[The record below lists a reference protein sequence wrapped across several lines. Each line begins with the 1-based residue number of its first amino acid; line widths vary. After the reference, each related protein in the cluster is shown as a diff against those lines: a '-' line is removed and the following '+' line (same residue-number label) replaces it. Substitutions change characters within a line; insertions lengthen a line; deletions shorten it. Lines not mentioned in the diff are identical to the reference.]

1 LQSIKI
7 IMPASNRLL
16 ILFFFLLIFPACVN
30 NKWKSHNGE
39 PKAKNFTIFKTKRG
53 ERIYLKA
60 YDSALS
66 LWTEPKEE
74 VIVKTSFGKA
84 HVIISGPTDAPPL
97 VLLHGMN
104 ASSTMWYP
112 NISSFSKKYR
122 VYAIDF
128 ILEVGKS
135 VSSGEI
141 KDKDEV
147 VKWYNEIFDHFKFK
161 KISIVGASR
170 GGWLTVN
177 LALYS
182 KARIEKIV
190 LLSPAMTFTSIKPKK
205 KVLSNLIYN
214 VHPRRKRLRKVLQ
227 TLSANVDNIKQLFIN
242 QYYIGTRT
250 SKRNKGMMQMRT
262 FSDDELKSLHIPVLL
277 LIGDHDIINN
287 EKSIEKAKSLVPHLK
302 AYVIKN
308 AGHFLSLDQ
317 PEIVDKMVMDFLSGN
332 K

>member
-1 LQSIKI
+1 MGS
-7 IMPASNRLL
+7 SNKLI
-16 ILFFFLLIFPACVN
+16 ILFFFLVFFPSCVS
-30 NKWKSHNGE
+30 NKWKTHHDE

-53 ERIYLKA
+53 EMAYLKA
-60 YDSALS
+60 YDSALT
-66 LWTEPKEE
+66 LWTEPLEE

-84 HVIISGPTDAPPL
+84 HVIICGPTSAPPL

-112 NISSFSKKYR
+112 NISSYSKQYR

-147 VKWYNEIFDHFKFK
+147 VKWYNEIFDHFKFE

-177 LALYS
+177 LALSS
-182 KARIEKIV
+182 KTRIEKIV
-190 LLSPAMTFTSIKPKK
+190 LLSPAMTFTAIKPKR
-205 KVLSNLIYN
+205 KVLSNLRYSM
-214 VHPRRKRLRKVLQ
+214 HPRRKKLRKVLQ
-227 TLSANVDNIKQLFIN
+227 TLSANVDNIKQLFIY
-242 QYYIGTRT
+242 QYYVGSRT

-277 LIGDHDIINN
+277 LIGDHDFINN
-287 EKSIEKAKSLVPHLK
+287 EKSIEKAKNHIPHLE
-302 AYVIKN
+302 AHIIKN
-308 AGHFLSLDQ
+308 AGHFLSIDQ
-317 PEIVDKMVMDFLSGN
+317 ADVVDKRVMDFLM
-332 K
+332 KE